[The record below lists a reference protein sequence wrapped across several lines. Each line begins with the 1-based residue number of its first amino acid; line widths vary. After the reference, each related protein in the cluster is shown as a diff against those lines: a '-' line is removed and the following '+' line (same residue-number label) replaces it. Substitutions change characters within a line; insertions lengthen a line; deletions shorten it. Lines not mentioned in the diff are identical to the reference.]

1 MKKRLLLL
9 VTMVTLM
16 LAIAV
21 APASASIAAGQDISI
36 TMPMGGHHAMM
47 MPMG

>member
-1 MKKRLLLL
+1 
-9 VTMVTLM
+9 MVTLM
-16 LAIAV
+16 LAMAV

-36 TMPMGGHHAMM
+36 TMPMGGHHAIMMGGDHSMM